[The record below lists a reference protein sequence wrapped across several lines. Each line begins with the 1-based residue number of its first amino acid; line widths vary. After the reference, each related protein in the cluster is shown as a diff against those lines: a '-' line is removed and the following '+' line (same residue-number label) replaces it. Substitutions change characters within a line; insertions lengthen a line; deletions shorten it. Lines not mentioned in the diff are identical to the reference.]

1 MDFFNGIN
9 WGKIITNIA
18 IIIVVL
24 IIAWH
29 FIARFFGYFTGQISK
44 EGNADKD
51 LQRTKYLSWIDRFRD
66 NYEKQIKHIQNFQT
80 NLLKCC
86 LYILVIL
93 ICLNSID
100 SNLNSLN
107 SIEKIFFAFSF
118 ILVIIMFWNVIKI
131 MPKILSTSREIKD
144 FQERNKISDNGLEVY
159 DKEFFGVTMK
169 NVIGLRKESRND
181 KYDD

>member
-9 WGKIITNIA
+9 WSEIITNIV

-24 IIAWH
+24 IIVQH
-29 FIARFFGYFTGQISK
+29 FVIRSIIKFKGRISEK
-44 EGNADKD
+44 RKAETN
-51 LQRTKYLSWIDRFRD
+51 LQKTKYLSWIDRFRD

-93 ICLNSID
+93 ICRNSID
-100 SNLNSLN
+100 SDFNSLN

-131 MPKILSTSREIKD
+131 MLKILSTSREIKD